1 VDLTKY
7 AHSCVRLA
15 EGAEKLVIDPGNLG
29 DNAEAL
35 SDAHHVLVTHEHP
48 DHIDVDPL
56 LARAEA
62 DPDLRVWAPAS
73 VAKLLAALGDRVV
86 TVEPNVTIQVG
97 EFEVRTFGGQ
107 HALIHPQV
115 PMVANVGY
123 LVNETVYHPGDSL
136 VVPPIR
142 VPTALAPIH
151 APWSKISEVI
161 DYVIGVRA
169 AHVHQIHDGLLNGIG
184 LKMASGHLSRF
195 ASAYGGEFA
204 FLEQGD
210 TVTAG

>member
-1 VDLTKY
+1 VELTKY
-7 AHSCVRLA
+7 AHSCIRLA
-15 EGAEKLVIDPGNLG
+15 EGADTLVIDPGNLG

-35 SDAHHVLVTHEHP
+35 SGVHHVLVTHEHP
-48 DHIDVDPL
+48 DHIDVEPL
-56 LARAEA
+56 LARADT
-62 DPDLRVWAPAS
+62 DPDLRVWAPAP
-73 VAKLLAALGDRVV
+73 VAQLLATLGDRVV

-115 PMVANVGY
+115 PVVANVGY

-136 VVPPIR
+136 VVPPVR
-142 VPTALAPIH
+142 VPTALAPMH

-169 AHVHQIHDGLLNGIG
+169 AHVHQIHDGLLNDTG
-184 LKMASGHLSRF
+184 LKMVSLGIDRF
-195 ASAYGGEFA
+195 ATAYGGEFR

>member
-1 VDLTKY
+1 MELTKY
-7 AHSCVRLA
+7 AHSCVRLG
-15 EGAEKLVIDPGNLG
+15 EGTQSLVIDPGNLG

-35 SDAHHVLVTHEHP
+35 SGVHHVLVTHEHP
-48 DHIDVDPL
+48 DHVDVEPL
-56 LARAEA
+56 LARAA
-62 DPDLRVWAPAS
+62 NDPDLRVWAPAS
-73 VAKLLAALGDRVV
+73 VAKLLADLGDRVIA
-86 TVEPNVTIQVG
+86 VEPNATLQVG

-115 PMVANVGY
+115 PVIANIGY

-136 VVPPIR
+136 VVPPVR

-169 AHVHQIHDGLLNGIG
+169 ARVHQIHDGLLNQIG
-184 LKMASGHLSRF
+184 LTMAAGHLGRF
-195 ASAYGGEFA
+195 AKAYGGEFT
-204 FLEQGD
+204 FLDSGD

>member
-1 VDLTKY
+1 VELTKY

-29 DNAEAL
+29 DTAEAL
-35 SDAHHVLVTHEHP
+35 AGVHHVLVTHEHP
-48 DHIDVDPL
+48 DHVDVDPL
-56 LARAEA
+56 LAQADS

-86 TVEPNVTIQVG
+86 TVEPNATVQIG

-107 HALIHPQV
+107 HALV
-115 PMVANVGY
+115 PLVTNVGY

-136 VVPPIR
+136 VVPPVR
-142 VPTALAPIH
+142 VATALAPIH

-161 DYVIGVRA
+161 DFVIGVRA
-169 AHVHQIHDGLLNGIG
+169 AHVHQIHDGLLNEVG
-184 LKMASGHLSRF
+184 LKMAAGHLGRF
-195 ASAYGGEFA
+195 AGMYGGEFA
-204 FLEQGD
+204 FLQQGD
-210 TVTAG
+210 TVTAE